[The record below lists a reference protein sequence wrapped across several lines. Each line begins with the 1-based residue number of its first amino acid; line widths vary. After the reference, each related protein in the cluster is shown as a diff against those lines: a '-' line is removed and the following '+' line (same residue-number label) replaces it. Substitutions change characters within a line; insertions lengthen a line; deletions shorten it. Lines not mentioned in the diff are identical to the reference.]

1 MTNTVIAGGC
11 RTLSEN
17 EIKIDELTT
26 IPVSHIAISG
36 VTGAGKTQLI
46 GYLLIELLKRK
57 SRLILIDPKYS
68 DLYSLREYITDTY
81 AQPTKV
87 AACLRNVVE
96 QMNKRYELH
105 NSQWGKDYRDYGLM
119 PVYVVIDEAASLLG
133 TSFTDKKTR
142 EEIQSRLLE
151 LILRGRQAGFFL
163 ILASQRFSSEWIDTS
178 LRAQFTSRFLLGET
192 DKESFKML
200 FPMLDYND
208 IPYYN
213 AEVGH
218 GLVYVQGK
226 NWTIPRP
233 FTAPNMSD
241 IDVTAEIAKL
251 V

>member
-1 MTNTVIAGGC
+1 MSQN
-11 RTLSEN
+11 N
-17 EIKIDELTT
+17 EIQIDKLTT
-26 IPVSHIAISG
+26 IPISHIAISG

-46 GYLLIELLKRK
+46 GYLIIELLKRK
-57 SRLILIDPKYS
+57 STLILIDPKYS
-68 DLYSLREYITDTY
+68 DLYSLKRYIPDTY
-81 AQPTKV
+81 AKPTKI
-87 AACLRNVVE
+87 AAALRVVIE
-96 QMNKRYELH
+96 NMNQRYEHH
-105 NSQWGKDYRDYGLM
+105 NSEWGKDYRNYGLN
-119 PVYVVIDEAASLLG
+119 PVFVIIDEAASLLG
-133 TSFTDKKTR
+133 TSFADRETR

-192 DKESFKML
+192 DRESFKML

-213 AEVGH
+213 SEVGH
-218 GLVYVQGK
+218 GLVYVQGR

-233 FTAPNMSD
+233 FTAPNMSN
-241 IDVTAEIAKL
+241 IDVTAETAKL

>member
-1 MTNTVIAGGC
+1 MSLN
-11 RTLSEN
+11 N
-17 EIKIDELTT
+17 EIQIDELTS
-26 IPVSHIAISG
+26 IPISHIAISG

-46 GYLLIELLKRK
+46 GYLIIELLKRK
-57 SRLILIDPKYS
+57 STLILIDPKYS
-68 DLYSLREYITDTY
+68 DLYSLKRYIPDTY
-81 AQPTKV
+81 AKPTKI
-87 AACLRNVVE
+87 AAALRVVIE
-96 QMNKRYELH
+96 NMNQRYEHH
-105 NSQWGKDYRDYGLM
+105 NSEWGKDYRNYGLN
-119 PVYVVIDEAASLLG
+119 PIFVIIDEAASLLG
-133 TSFTDKKTR
+133 TSFADRETR

-192 DKESFKML
+192 DRESFKML

-213 AEVGH
+213 SEVGH
-218 GLVYVQGK
+218 GLVYVQGR

-233 FTAPNMSD
+233 FTAPNMLD